1 MAAPGVPPSVE
12 LFSTRL
18 ADDKIDT
25 RQKCMIAS
33 ELKDQLEVLHQHDY
47 SNTLAKLM
55 PVFHQLLRGPPSFLS
70 TSNEHKLRNC
80 ILDII
85 HRLPFNPAEAL
96 EPHAVE
102 LMKVMMN
109 LVRVEN
115 EENAVL
121 CMKIIMD
128 FQRNYQKTLADQV
141 QPYLDLIQEM
151 FGKMPQAVKDTFDTP
166 AFGATPMPSTPS
178 TSMQSPKPGSPM
190 MGGDDAP
197 ANKNLVKGMQSF
209 KVLAECPI
217 IVVSLF
223 QAHKQLVPK
232 NIKLFVPLIR
242 EMIMLQAQP
251 QAEAHKIAAQEGQV
265 LSGPCAG
272 IRNKAAFGDFITAQ
286 VKTMSFLAYVLRGY
300 SKELAD
306 FLTTLPEIVVRL
318 LKDCPREKSS
328 ARKEL
333 LVATRHIINFN
344 FRKVFLTKI
353 DELLDERV
361 LIGDGLTVYETMRPL
376 AYSMLADLIHHVRES
391 LNSSQIRRTVIVY
404 TKNLHDS
411 FPGTSFQTMS
421 AKLLLNLA
429 DCIAKQIP
437 DKQEARHFL
446 LMILDAIADKFAAM
460 NRQYENA
467 VKQSKPIQDSNDD
480 AMDLDKP
487 ELEEYDEI
495 DIFQVTPIKLS
506 NRDRGQK
513 PVDDNKFL
521 FKNLMN
527 GLKNMLSALR
537 ACNPP
542 LTIGDPANNP
552 SNWSEVAYGFNA
564 EEVKIITKL
573 FREGAYVFRYYH
585 SETDKSNE
593 QTFSTPLE
601 FMQSI
606 LVPSNKEEKDLLET
620 FATVFHCIDPAT
632 FHEVFHSEIPRLY
645 EMMFEHYPLLHIPQF
660 FLASE
665 ATSPAFCGMLLQ
677 FLMSKIEEVGTKD
690 VMKASILLRLFK
702 LSFMAVTLFS
712 AHNEPVLL
720 PHVSK
725 IITQAIN
732 LSTTAEEPVNY
743 FYLLRSLFRSI
754 GGGRFEVLYKEILPL
769 LEVLLQVLNTKLHSA
784 RDTKERDLY
793 VELCLTVPARLSN
806 LLPHLSYL
814 MKPLVVALSAGLDL
828 VTQGLR
834 TLELCVD
841 NLTADYLDPIMAPVI
856 DDLMV
861 ALWNHL
867 KPLPYS
873 HQQSHTTMRILGKL
887 GGRNRKFLTHPPNL
901 DYRGFSD
908 DECSVNMKLHGAPG
922 ERPYPFMVATD
933 LAIRTLRD
941 SKANMFHRQQSF
953 KLLSSSLKLFIG
965 QDTLPDDFMQ
975 IVRMNAND
983 LVNDTVEIPVPQDL
997 GSDRDK
1003 PVHKKHEQDE
1013 QLRSLI
1019 KACLYAAAVEEMKDD
1034 AMELFADTCRH
1045 LTVLDVGNAVAS
1057 HRYSKQPF
1065 SVEGGEGPLTLDTNV
1080 LADALSDCLGSEVPE
1095 VREAAMEGIRVVA
1108 EAGATIFG
1116 SMDHIGRL
1124 PLFSAMS
1131 KRFCHNC
1138 YAEEWFSKAGGCL
1151 GIKALITRVS
1161 LGEAFLVERQLD
1173 WVRSLLYVIKDM
1185 PQDLPA
1191 TTREDAAVTLDLVL
1205 HECNKT
1211 AKPEDIKPG
1220 SKLFNL
1226 CAHIVYE
1233 LSNCNKHVRQ
1243 AAQQSLETLSKLLK
1257 VEIHEMIAPVKDR
1270 LLGPIFG
1277 KPLRALPFASQIGYI
1292 DAITFCLKLQNNF
1305 LDIDHEMIRLLGEA
1319 LALADADDET
1329 LGTQKASEYRTM
1341 EAVMN
1346 LRVGCIR
1353 LLSMAI
1359 AYPEFNTAQQ
1369 QQTKARII
1377 AVFFKSLYAK
1387 SPEVVEAANDGLKG
1401 VLTHTHKLPKE
1412 LLQNGLRPILMNL
1425 SDHKR
1430 LSVAGLEGLARLL
1443 ELLTNYFKVEIGSR
1457 LFDHLNQFA
1466 DPNSIHQT
1474 SFKLLEQNSN
1484 IKIIASILNIFHLLP
1499 PAASQFLDKMVQT
1512 VLGLEESLRR
1522 TQISPFR
1529 PPLLKFVNRYAED
1542 TWKYMLQKLSVMK
1555 YGRLF
1560 AQLLADESSG
1570 ALRDHLIA
1578 NIGDLVKVSFDS
1590 QAEGEAKTTAIFNAI
1605 EAIGAVCEHKSEW
1618 LVEQKELLNKLLV
1631 VGSDVYT
1638 KAVNGELKP
1647 PSLCLSVDQS
1657 STTLISVFTKYL
1669 VQKPN
1674 DLAFLFQVIKATSSG
1689 GLKPNYL
1696 LDHFIYEHIICS
1708 KSIEYWK
1715 SVIFKCLDLYQDTS
1729 QNQMLKTYAFKNLVN
1744 PILLMDIQR
1753 RGVDSDA
1760 PKLVD
1765 SQLVGAVHHKIW
1777 KTNLGDLDDG
1787 QNGLDRSRMEVLQM
1801 SALLIKHHHS
1811 IIADARKDV
1820 IKFGW
1825 NFIKLEDIINK
1836 QAAYVLIAF
1845 FIAHF
1850 ETPSKIVTQ
1859 IYVALLKA
1867 HQPEGRTLVRQALD
1881 LIAPVLPKRI
1891 PLGQDSK
1898 GFPIWAKWPRRILIE
1913 ESHNQ
1918 PQLINIFQFIVR
1930 HASLF
1935 YESREHFF
1943 MGMVSALQKLVFHVQ
1958 NPSVEHKTL
1967 SIDLVEL
1974 IWKWEQQ
1981 AIDNPVELTMMDSPQ
1996 MKKRKLPEEMGR
2008 SSPSAPPSSSGGETK
2023 TNVVL
2028 QTQYR
2033 QSVLKHLIS
2042 FISQCPEKW
2051 NTNELC
2057 ERSLKLLGNLLQPKY
2072 WGDVDVDLYQK
2083 QAEVQ
2088 LMQGELKN
2096 DNAHIF
2102 VNMLQVLKV
2111 IVQAKSNEWLL
2122 GSDRAGKERITTLQ
2136 RILEKSLR
2144 CDNVEIQ
2151 EALQD
2156 VVLRILE
2163 VIPQEQED
2171 DEDEEMTES
2180 TGSQFVKLLTQI
2192 VQETIAVSVIPS
2204 VNILWILAK
2213 KRPDAVDTHI
2223 PALMRAFQRLARDH
2237 IAGGTPPA
2245 SQPPA
2250 ADAQPPPPPLDAD
2263 TALKLISNV
2272 IDIASARISS
2282 LQDQRRPFLSV
2293 LAQLVEKSNNNEL
2306 CLKILGV
2313 VENWV
2318 FRSTESF
2325 PTLKEKTAVLS
2336 KMMSFEGRPDPTL
2349 CNTFLELV
2357 ISIYEHS
2364 EITRTELTVRLEHAF
2379 LIGCR
2384 AQDVTMRNRFL
2395 KIFTESLSRTINP
2408 RISYLLGT
2416 QNWETLQDSYWLSQ
2430 VTHLLLG
2437 CVDRER
2443 RLELHSEDFKLPAAS
2458 TVFAV
2463 DKKRDMSGIMLD
2475 DQYEDFMVRHRRFVA
2490 SLGDVKANDIFEPMA
2505 QLQHLSPDVAHN
2517 IWITLFPLCW
2527 AAIGQE
2533 DRSDLSRSMITL
2545 LSKECH
2551 HRQMD
2556 KRPNVIQSLLAGI
2569 EKANPRI
2576 VLPPHL
2582 IKYISKSFNAWYS
2595 ALHILEDSAN
2605 KPPYENPTI
2614 KESNLDAL
2622 AEIYAGIQEEDMFY
2636 GLWRRRC
2643 QYLETNVALSF
2654 EQNGMWDKA
2663 QHAYE
2668 QAQIKARTGVL
2679 PFSQAEY
2686 MLWEDHWILCAQK
2699 LQQWEILSDFAKHEN
2714 YNDLLLECAWRL
2726 LDDWGGQSS
2735 EAVDTTIKSLMDS
2748 PTPRRYFFLAFMA
2761 LQKVYSKNESNS
2773 DFLRICDEA
2782 IQLSL
2787 RKWHNLPKKI
2797 TAAHIPLLQTFQQI
2811 VELHDASVMY
2821 ASLANTTSANLDIKS
2836 QELKQNLGTWR
2847 DRLPNV
2853 WDDINA
2859 WHDLVTWR
2867 QHVFSSIN
2875 KTYLPLVPSGSGNN
2889 NSNSYAY
2896 RGYHETAWIINRFA
2910 HVARKHQ
2917 LADVC
2922 IAQLSK
2928 IYTLPNIEIQ
2938 EAFLKLREQAK
2949 CHYQNP
2955 AELNNGLEVIN
2966 NTNLNYFVGQQKAE
2980 FFTLKGMFQA
2990 KLQKKDDANEAFG
3003 TALFYDL
3010 KLPKA
3015 WAEWGFYSDML
3026 FKENPTDLQPAGN
3039 AVSCYLEAA
3048 GLYKSGKARKLL
3060 SRVLWLLSLDD
3071 GNGSISTAFEA
3082 YKGEMPVWYWITYIP
3097 QLLSSLSHKEAKIA
3111 KGILLKIA
3119 KNFPQALYFLLRTSR
3134 EDYSVIKKQQTAQQ
3148 AKAKPN
3154 QGSPAGAAA
3163 AGSAASPPRPDSSA
3177 GARPETPSQPNGTA
3191 AVPTPATNGA
3201 AANSSAPQSPAPVK
3215 KNPWEHADE
3224 IMSVL
3229 KSAFPLLA
3237 LSMETMGDQIHKYFK
3252 CPPDE
3257 DAYRLIV
3264 ALLNDGLQFVGR
3276 IPLASPEDTKLP
3288 PATEANITRFAETIL
3303 PAHIRVAFEAEF
3315 VHEKPNL
3322 QSYIQ
3327 KLRRWRDRFE
3337 EKLDRRPAHASL
3349 ESFSPHLSDFR
3360 FQKFEE
3366 VEVPGQY
3373 LLHRDHNKDFV
3384 RIERFLPRVD
3394 VVRGYG
3400 ICHRRLKM
3408 RGHDGSV
3415 HAFAVQHPAQRHC
3428 RREER
3433 VAQLFRIFNGILAK
3447 RKEAR
3452 RRNLGFHLPLMV
3464 PLAPHIRIVQDD
3476 ASYISLQGIYEDY
3489 CRKTN
3494 ISKDEPLIYAM
3505 KSLRTNV
3512 NKKMS
3517 GPEVQNLKMEV
3528 LSAIQE
3534 NMVPNTVV
3542 QDYMQASY
3550 TSFDDFW
3557 IFRRQFSYQFAALTF
3572 MTYVMN
3578 MNNRFPHKMFIA
3590 KATGNI
3596 WGTELIPAMAASNA
3610 YFHNNEPVPFRLT
3623 PNLHTLMGP
3632 IAVEGIYSCA
3642 IMAIARCLTEPEQ
3655 FELEQYLSL
3664 FVRDE
3669 MIFWFTQQH
3678 RSMAGDQKIREKVE
3692 VNSTII
3698 VRRTAALCAN
3708 NTAMIP
3714 ANQTVID
3721 LISKAVNPANLAQT
3735 DHLWMPYL

>member
-1 MAAPGVPPSVE
+1 MAAPAAPPSVE

-25 RQKCMIAS
+25 RQKFMIAS

-55 PVFHQLLRGPPSFLS
+55 PVFYQLLRGPPSFLS

-85 HRLPFNPAEAL
+85 HRLPFSPQNAL
-96 EPHAVE
+96 EVHAVE
-102 LMKVMMN
+102 LMKVMMA
-109 LVRVEN
+109 LVRIEN

-128 FQRNYQKTLADQV
+128 FQRNYQKTLSDQV

-151 FGKMPQAVKDTFDTP
+151 FAKMPQAVKDTFDTP
-166 AFGATPMPSTPS
+166 AYGGATPMPSTPANV
-178 TSMQSPKPGSPM
+178 MQSPKPGSPM
-190 MGGDDAP
+190 MGGDDTP

-223 QAHKQLVPK
+223 QAHKQLVPD

-242 EMIMLQAQP
+242 EMIMLQAAP
-251 QAEAHKIAAQEGQV
+251 QAEAHKLAAQNGQV
-265 LSGPCAG
+265 LSGPCAN
-272 IRNKAAFGDFITAQ
+272 IRNKAAFGDFVTAQ

-306 FLTTLPEIVVRL
+306 FLTKLPDVVVRL

-404 TKNLHDS
+404 TKNLHDT

-421 AKLLLNLA
+421 AKLLMNLA
-429 DCIAKQIP
+429 ECIAKQIP

-467 VKQSKPIQDSNDD
+467 VKHSKPHTGAEDD
-480 AMDLDKP
+480 AMDIDRP
-487 ELEEYDEI
+487 EQEEYDEI

-542 LTIGDPANNP
+542 LSFGDPANNP
-552 SNWSEVAYGFNA
+552 PNWSEVAYGFNA

-585 SETDKSNE
+585 SETDKTNE

-677 FLMSKIEEVGTKD
+677 FLMSKMEEVGTKD

-712 AHNEPVLL
+712 QHNEPVLL

-725 IITQAIN
+725 IITQAIQ

-814 MKPLVVALSAGLDL
+814 MRPLVVALSAGLDL

-856 DDLMV
+856 DDLMT

-887 GGRNRKFLTHPPNL
+887 GGRNRKFLTHPPTL
-901 DYRGFSD
+901 EYRTYSD
-908 DECSVNMKLHGAPG
+908 DECSVNLKLHGAPG
-922 ERPYPFMVATD
+922 ERPYPFMVAMD
-933 LAIRTLRD
+933 LAIRTLKD
-941 SKANMFHRQQSF
+941 SKANIFHRREAF

-965 QDTLPDDFMQ
+965 QDNLPDDFMQ
-975 IVRMNAND
+975 VVRTHAND
-983 LVNDTVEIPVPQDL
+983 LVNDSVDVPNPQDIA
-997 GSDRDK
+997 SDRDK

-1013 QLRSLI
+1013 QLRALI
-1019 KACLYAAAVEEMKDD
+1019 KACLYATSIDELKDE
-1034 AMELFADTCRH
+1034 ATELLADICRH
-1045 LTVLDVGNAVAS
+1045 LAVLDIGNAVTAY
-1057 HRYSKQPF
+1057 RYSKQPF

-1080 LADALSDCLGSEVPE
+1080 LADALSDCLGSEVPA
-1095 VREAAMEGIRVVA
+1095 VREAAMEGIRVTA
-1108 EAGATIFG
+1108 EAGAVIFG
-1116 SMDHIGRL
+1116 NPTYIGKL

-1138 YAEEWFSKAGGCL
+1138 YAEEWYSKAGGCL
-1151 GIKALITRVS
+1151 GIKALLTKVS
-1161 LGEAFLVERQLD
+1161 LGEMFLVDRQLD
-1173 WVRSLLYVIKDM
+1173 WVRSLLYIIKDM

-1191 TTREDAAVTLDLVL
+1191 TTREDASTTLHLVL
-1205 HECNKT
+1205 NECNKG
-1211 AKPEDIKPG
+1211 AQKDDIKPG

-1226 CAHIVYE
+1226 CTHIVYE

-1257 VEIHEMIAPVKDR
+1257 VDIAEMIAPVKDR
-1270 LLGPIFG
+1270 LVGPIFG

-1305 LDIDHEMIRLLGEA
+1305 LEIDHEMMRLLGEA

-1329 LGTQKASEYRTM
+1329 LGTQKANEYRTM

-1359 AYPEFNTAQQ
+1359 AYPEFNTSTQ
-1369 QQTKARII
+1369 QQTKGRII

-1466 DPNSIHQT
+1466 DPNTIHQT

-1512 VLGLEESLRR
+1512 VLTLEEGLRR
-1522 TQISPFR
+1522 TQVSPFR
-1529 PPLLKFVNRYAED
+1529 PPLLKFVNRYAEE
-1542 TWKYMLQKLSVMK
+1542 TWKYMLARLQSMRFS
-1555 YGRLF
+1555 RLF
-1560 AQLLADESSG
+1560 SQLLEDESSVP
-1570 ALRDHLIA
+1570 LREHLITHV
-1578 NIGDLVKVSFDS
+1578 GDLVKASFDS
-1590 QAEGEAKTTAIFNAI
+1590 DLAGEAKTTAIFGAI
-1605 EAIGAVCEHKSEW
+1605 EAIGAVCKHKSYW
-1618 LVEQKELLNKLLV
+1618 LVEHKDLLNKLLT
-1631 VGSDVYT
+1631 VGSDVYM
-1638 KAVNGELKP
+1638 KAVNGDLKP

-1657 STTLISVFTKYL
+1657 ATTLISIFVKYL
-1669 VQKPN
+1669 EQRPN
-1674 DLAFLFQVIKATSSG
+1674 DLAFLFQCIKATSSG
-1689 GLKPNYL
+1689 TLKPNYL
-1696 LDHFIYEHIICS
+1696 LDHFIYERIICS
-1708 KSIEYWK
+1708 HSIEYWK

-1753 RGVDSDA
+1753 RGQDDTG
-1760 PKLVD
+1760 PRLVD
-1765 SQLVGAVHHKIW
+1765 GQLVSAVHHKIW
-1777 KTNLGDLDDG
+1777 KTNLGELDDG

-1801 SALLIKHHHS
+1801 SALLIKHHHA

-1867 HQPEGRTLVRQALD
+1867 HQPEGRTLVKQALD

-1891 PLGQDSK
+1891 PPGADSK
-1898 GFPIWAKWPRRILIE
+1898 GFPIWAKWPRRILVE

-1930 HASLF
+1930 HGDLF
-1935 YESREHFF
+1935 YESRENFY

-1958 NPSVEHKTL
+1958 NPSAEHKIL
-1967 SIDLVEL
+1967 SIDMVEL

-1981 AIDNPVELTMMDSPQ
+1981 AIDSLADVTMMDSPQ
-1996 MKKRKLPEEMGR
+1996 MKKRKLPDEMGR
-2008 SSPSAPPSSSGGETK
+2008 SSPSASSAASGPPGSSSGDK
-2023 TNVVL
+2023 VPVL
-2028 QTQYR
+2028 QPQYR
-2033 QSVLKHLIS
+2033 QSVLKHLIT
-2042 FISQCPEKW
+2042 FISTCPEKW
-2051 NTNELC
+2051 NANELC
-2057 ERSLKLLGNLLQPKY
+2057 ERSVKLLENLLQPKY

-2088 LMQGELKN
+2088 LMQAELKN
-2096 DNAHIF
+2096 DNAHSF

-2111 IVQAKSNEWLL
+2111 IVQAKPNEWLL
-2122 GSDRAGKERITTLQ
+2122 GSDRAGRERITTLQ
-2136 RILEKSLR
+2136 KILEKSLK
-2144 CDNVEIQ
+2144 CDNVDIQ

-2192 VQETIAVSVIPS
+2192 VNETVSVSVIPS
-2204 VNILWILAK
+2204 INILWILAK
-2213 KRPDAVDTHI
+2213 KRPDAVDTHVS
-2223 PALMRAFQRLARDH
+2223 ALMRAFQRLARDH
-2237 IAGGTPPA
+2237 IAGGTPAAP
-2245 SQPPA
+2245 QQPA
-2250 ADAQPPPPPLDAD
+2250 ADAQPPPPPLDPD
-2263 TALKLISNV
+2263 VALKLISNV
-2272 IDIASARISS
+2272 IDIAAARISS

-2293 LAQLVEKSNNNEL
+2293 LAQLVEKSPNNEL

-2318 FRSTESF
+2318 FHSTESF

-2349 CNTFLELV
+2349 CNKFLELV
-2357 ISIYEHS
+2357 ISIYEHP

-2384 AQDVTMRNRFL
+2384 AQDVKMRNRFL

-2408 RISYLLGT
+2408 RILYLLGT

-2430 VTHLLLG
+2430 VTQLLFG
-2437 CVDRER
+2437 CIDKER
-2443 RLELHSEDFKLPAAS
+2443 RLELHAEDFKLPAAS
-2458 TVFAV
+2458 TMFAM
-2463 DKKRDMSGIMLD
+2463 DKKKDMSGLMLD
-2475 DQYEDFMVRHRRFVA
+2475 EQYEDFMARHRRFVA
-2490 SLGDVKANDIFEPMA
+2490 SLGDVKSVDIFEPLA
-2505 QLQHLSPDVAHN
+2505 QLQHLSADIAHE
-2517 IWITLFPLCW
+2517 IWVMLFPLCW
-2527 AAIGQE
+2527 AAIGHE
-2533 DRSDLSRSMITL
+2533 DRGELSRNLINL
-2545 LSKECH
+2545 LTKECH

-2569 EKANPRI
+2569 ERANPRI

-2595 ALHILEDSAN
+2595 ALHILEDSAY

-2761 LQKVYSKNESNS
+2761 LQKVHSKNESNS

-2821 ASLANTTSANLDIKS
+2821 SSLANTTASNLDLKS

-2847 DRLPNV
+2847 DRLPNT

-2867 QHVFSSIN
+2867 QHVFTSIN
-2875 KTYLPLVPSGSGNN
+2875 KTYLPLVPQTANNN

-2980 FFTLKGMFQA
+2980 FYTLKGMFQA
-2990 KLQKKDDANEAFG
+2990 KLGKKDEANEAFG

-3015 WAEWGFYSDML
+3015 WAEWGFFNDTV
-3026 FKENPTDLQPAGN
+3026 FKDNPTDLALAGN

-3060 SRVLWLLSLDD
+3060 SRVLWHLSLDD
-3071 GNGSISTAFEA
+3071 STGVVSAAFDA

-3111 KGILLKIA
+3111 KSILLKIA

-3134 EDYSVIKKQQTAQQ
+3134 EDYSVIKKQQSAQQ
-3148 AKAKPN
+3148 AKAKANQPN
-3154 QGSPAGAAA
+3154 QGSPPTAAP
-3163 AGSAASPPRPDSSA
+3163 GSAVSPPRPDSST
-3177 GARPETPSQPNGTA
+3177 GARPETPSQPNG
-3191 AVPTPATNGA
+3191 VV
-3201 AANSSAPQSPAPVK
+3201 NSGNASSPAPASPAAPK
-3215 KNPWEHADE
+3215 RNPWEHADE

-3303 PAHIRVAFEAEF
+3303 PAHIRVAFEEEF

-3433 VAQLFRIFNGILAK
+3433 VAQLFRIFNGILSK

-3489 CRKTN
+3489 CRKTG
-3494 ISKDEPLIYAM
+3494 ISKDDPLIYAM
-3505 KSLRTNV
+3505 KSLRNNV
-3512 NKKMS
+3512 SKKMS

-3534 NMVPNTVV
+3534 KMVPSNVV

-3550 TSFDDFW
+3550 SSFDDFW
-3557 IFRRQFSYQFAALTF
+3557 IFRRQFAYQFAALTF

-3642 IMAIARCLTEPEQ
+3642 IMAIARCLMEPE

-3678 RSMAGDQKIREKVE
+3678 RGAAADQKLREKVD

>member
-1 MAAPGVPPSVE
+1 M
-12 LFSTRL
+12 
-18 ADDKIDT
+18 
-25 RQKCMIAS
+25 
-33 ELKDQLEVLHQHDY
+33 
-47 SNTLAKLM
+47 
-55 PVFHQLLRGPPSFLS
+55 
-70 TSNEHKLRNC
+70 
-80 ILDII
+80 
-85 HRLPFNPAEAL
+85 
-96 EPHAVE
+96 
-102 LMKVMMN
+102 
-109 LVRVEN
+109 
-115 EENAVL
+115 
-121 CMKIIMD
+121 
-128 FQRNYQKTLADQV
+128 
-141 QPYLDLIQEM
+141 
-151 FGKMPQAVKDTFDTP
+151 
-166 AFGATPMPSTPS
+166 
-178 TSMQSPKPGSPM
+178 
-190 MGGDDAP
+190 
-197 ANKNLVKGMQSF
+197 
-209 KVLAECPI
+209 
-217 IVVSLF
+217 
-223 QAHKQLVPK
+223 
-232 NIKLFVPLIR
+232 
-242 EMIMLQAQP
+242 
-251 QAEAHKIAAQEGQV
+251 
-265 LSGPCAG
+265 
-272 IRNKAAFGDFITAQ
+272 
-286 VKTMSFLAYVLRGY
+286 
-300 SKELAD
+300 
-306 FLTTLPEIVVRL
+306 
-318 LKDCPREKSS
+318 
-328 ARKEL
+328 
-333 LVATRHIINFN
+333 
-344 FRKVFLTKI
+344 
-353 DELLDERV
+353 
-361 LIGDGLTVYETMRPL
+361 
-376 AYSMLADLIHHVRES
+376 
-391 LNSSQIRRTVIVY
+391 
-404 TKNLHDS
+404 
-411 FPGTSFQTMS
+411 
-421 AKLLLNLA
+421 
-429 DCIAKQIP
+429 
-437 DKQEARHFL
+437 
-446 LMILDAIADKFAAM
+446 
-460 NRQYENA
+460 
-467 VKQSKPIQDSNDD
+467 
-480 AMDLDKP
+480 
-487 ELEEYDEI
+487 
-495 DIFQVTPIKLS
+495 
-506 NRDRGQK
+506 
-513 PVDDNKFL
+513 
-521 FKNLMN
+521 
-527 GLKNMLSALR
+527 
-537 ACNPP
+537 
-542 LTIGDPANNP
+542 
-552 SNWSEVAYGFNA
+552 
-564 EEVKIITKL
+564 
-573 FREGAYVFRYYH
+573 
-585 SETDKSNE
+585 
-593 QTFSTPLE
+593 
-601 FMQSI
+601 
-606 LVPSNKEEKDLLET
+606 
-620 FATVFHCIDPAT
+620 
-632 FHEVFHSEIPRLY
+632 
-645 EMMFEHYPLLHIPQF
+645 
-660 FLASE
+660 
-665 ATSPAFCGMLLQ
+665 
-677 FLMSKIEEVGTKD
+677 
-690 VMKASILLRLFK
+690 
-702 LSFMAVTLFS
+702 
-712 AHNEPVLL
+712 
-720 PHVSK
+720 
-725 IITQAIN
+725 
-732 LSTTAEEPVNY
+732 
-743 FYLLRSLFRSI
+743 
-754 GGGRFEVLYKEILPL
+754 
-769 LEVLLQVLNTKLHSA
+769 
-784 RDTKERDLY
+784 
-793 VELCLTVPARLSN
+793 
-806 LLPHLSYL
+806 
-814 MKPLVVALSAGLDL
+814 
-828 VTQGLR
+828 
-834 TLELCVD
+834 
-841 NLTADYLDPIMAPVI
+841 
-856 DDLMV
+856 
-861 ALWNHL
+861 
-867 KPLPYS
+867 
-873 HQQSHTTMRILGKL
+873 
-887 GGRNRKFLTHPPNL
+887 
-901 DYRGFSD
+901 
-908 DECSVNMKLHGAPG
+908 
-922 ERPYPFMVATD
+922 
-933 LAIRTLRD
+933 
-941 SKANMFHRQQSF
+941 
-953 KLLSSSLKLFIG
+953 
-965 QDTLPDDFMQ
+965 
-975 IVRMNAND
+975 
-983 LVNDTVEIPVPQDL
+983 
-997 GSDRDK
+997 
-1003 PVHKKHEQDE
+1003 
-1013 QLRSLI
+1013 
-1019 KACLYAAAVEEMKDD
+1019 
-1034 AMELFADTCRH
+1034 
-1045 LTVLDVGNAVAS
+1045 
-1057 HRYSKQPF
+1057 
-1065 SVEGGEGPLTLDTNV
+1065 
-1080 LADALSDCLGSEVPE
+1080 
-1095 VREAAMEGIRVVA
+1095 
-1108 EAGATIFG
+1108 
-1116 SMDHIGRL
+1116 
-1124 PLFSAMS
+1124 
-1131 KRFCHNC
+1131 
-1138 YAEEWFSKAGGCL
+1138 
-1151 GIKALITRVS
+1151 
-1161 LGEAFLVERQLD
+1161 
-1173 WVRSLLYVIKDM
+1173 
-1185 PQDLPA
+1185 
-1191 TTREDAAVTLDLVL
+1191 
-1205 HECNKT
+1205 
-1211 AKPEDIKPG
+1211 
-1220 SKLFNL
+1220 
-1226 CAHIVYE
+1226 
-1233 LSNCNKHVRQ
+1233 
-1243 AAQQSLETLSKLLK
+1243 
-1257 VEIHEMIAPVKDR
+1257 
-1270 LLGPIFG
+1270 
-1277 KPLRALPFASQIGYI
+1277 
-1292 DAITFCLKLQNNF
+1292 
-1305 LDIDHEMIRLLGEA
+1305 
-1319 LALADADDET
+1319 
-1329 LGTQKASEYRTM
+1329 
-1341 EAVMN
+1341 
-1346 LRVGCIR
+1346 
-1353 LLSMAI
+1353 
-1359 AYPEFNTAQQ
+1359 
-1369 QQTKARII
+1369 
-1377 AVFFKSLYAK
+1377 
-1387 SPEVVEAANDGLKG
+1387 
-1401 VLTHTHKLPKE
+1401 
-1412 LLQNGLRPILMNL
+1412 
-1425 SDHKR
+1425 
-1430 LSVAGLEGLARLL
+1430 
-1443 ELLTNYFKVEIGSR
+1443 
-1457 LFDHLNQFA
+1457 
-1466 DPNSIHQT
+1466 
-1474 SFKLLEQNSN
+1474 
-1484 IKIIASILNIFHLLP
+1484 
-1499 PAASQFLDKMVQT
+1499 
-1512 VLGLEESLRR
+1512 
-1522 TQISPFR
+1522 
-1529 PPLLKFVNRYAED
+1529 
-1542 TWKYMLQKLSVMK
+1542 
-1555 YGRLF
+1555 
-1560 AQLLADESSG
+1560 
-1570 ALRDHLIA
+1570 
-1578 NIGDLVKVSFDS
+1578 
-1590 QAEGEAKTTAIFNAI
+1590 
-1605 EAIGAVCEHKSEW
+1605 
-1618 LVEQKELLNKLLV
+1618 
-1631 VGSDVYT
+1631 
-1638 KAVNGELKP
+1638 
-1647 PSLCLSVDQS
+1647 
-1657 STTLISVFTKYL
+1657 
-1669 VQKPN
+1669 
-1674 DLAFLFQVIKATSSG
+1674 
-1689 GLKPNYL
+1689 
-1696 LDHFIYEHIICS
+1696 
-1708 KSIEYWK
+1708 
-1715 SVIFKCLDLYQDTS
+1715 YQDTS

-1753 RGVDSDA
+1753 RGQDPDG

-1765 SQLVGAVHHKIW
+1765 AQLVSAVHHKIW

-1801 SALLIKHHHS
+1801 SALLIKHHYS
-1811 IIADARKDV
+1811 IIAEARKDV

-1867 HQPEGRTLVRQALD
+1867 HQPEGRALVKQALD

-1891 PLGQDSK
+1891 PPGADSK

-1930 HASLF
+1930 HGSLF
-1935 YESREHFF
+1935 FESREHFY
-1943 MGMVSALQKLVFHVQ
+1943 MGMVSALQKLVFLLP
-1958 NPSVEHKTL
+1958 NPSAENKTL
-1967 SIDLVEL
+1967 SINLVDL

-1981 AIDNPVELTMMDSPQ
+1981 AIDSPTSSGGDVTMMDSPQ
-1996 MKKRKLPEEMGR
+1996 MKKRKLPDDVR
-2008 SSPSAPPSSSGGETK
+2008 SSPSAPPGSSSGERTSP
-2023 TNVVL
+2023 VL
-2028 QTQYR
+2028 QSQYR
-2033 QSVLKHLIS
+2033 QSVLKHLIT
-2042 FISQCPEKW
+2042 FISTFPEKYSS
-2051 NTNELC
+2051 NDLCKRALEL
-2057 ERSLKLLGNLLQPKY
+2057 LQNFLQPKY

-2083 QAEVQ
+2083 AAEAQ
-2088 LMQGELKN
+2088 LMQADLKN
-2096 DNAHIF
+2096 DNTHSF
-2102 VNMLQVLKV
+2102 VNTLQILKV
-2111 IVQAKSNEWLL
+2111 IVQAKPNEWLL
-2122 GSDRAGKERITTLQ
+2122 GSDRAGRDRMTTLQ
-2136 RILEKSLR
+2136 KVLEKSLR

-2192 VQETIAVSVIPS
+2192 VQETIGVSVIPS
-2204 VNILWILAK
+2204 INILWILAK

-2237 IAGGTPPA
+2237 IAGNSPA
-2245 SQPPA
+2245 AQQPPT
-2250 ADAQPPPPPLDAD
+2250 ADTQPPPPPLDPD

-2293 LAQLVEKSNNNEL
+2293 LAQLVEKSLNNDL

-2336 KMMSFEGRPDPTL
+2336 KMLSFEGRQDPTL
-2349 CNTFLELV
+2349 CNKFLELV
-2357 ISIYEHS
+2357 IKIYEHS
-2364 EITRTELTVRLEHAF
+2364 EITKTELTVRLEHAF

-2384 AQDVTMRNRFL
+2384 AQDVTIRNRFL
-2395 KIFTESLSRTINP
+2395 KVFTDSLSKTMNVRL
-2408 RISYLLGT
+2408 SYLLGT
-2416 QNWETLQDSYWLSQ
+2416 QNWETLTESYWLSQ
-2430 VTHLLLG
+2430 VIHLLLG
-2437 CVDRER
+2437 CVDKDR

-2458 TVFAV
+2458 SVFSA
-2463 DKKRDMSGIMLD
+2463 DKKRDTSGIMLD

-2490 SLGDVKANDIFEPMA
+2490 SLSDVKASDVFEPLA
-2505 QLQHLSPDVAHN
+2505 QLQHLSPDVAHQV
-2517 IWITLFPLCW
+2517 WITLFPLCW
-2527 AAIGQE
+2527 AAVGQG
-2533 DRSDLSRSMITL
+2533 DRDELSRSMINL

-2569 EKANPRI
+2569 ERANPRI
-2576 VLPPHL
+2576 ILPPHL

-2726 LDDWGGQSS
+2726 LDTWTGPSS

-2761 LQKVYSKNESNS
+2761 LQKVHSKNDSNS

-2811 VELHDASVMY
+2811 VELHDASVIY
-2821 ASLANTTSANLDIKS
+2821 NSLSTTTAQNLDIKS
-2836 QELKQNLGTWR
+2836 QELKQLLGTWR

-2867 QHVFSSIN
+2867 QHVFTSIN
-2875 KTYLPLVPSGSGNN
+2875 GTYLPLVPQSGGNN

-2980 FFTLKGMFQA
+2980 FFTLKGMFLA

-3015 WAEWGFYSDML
+3015 WAEWGSYNDTV
-3026 FKENPTDLQPAGN
+3026 FKDNPSDLQPAGN

-3048 GLYKSGKARKLL
+3048 GLFKSGKARKLL

-3071 GNGSISTAFEA
+3071 ANGTISAAFDA

-3134 EDYSVIKKQQTAQQ
+3134 EDYSAIKKQQSAQQ

-3154 QGSPAGAAA
+3154 QGSPPAAGAS
-3163 AGSAASPPRPDSSA
+3163 GSPPRPDSSA
-3177 GARPETPSQPNGTA
+3177 GGAPAQVNGTA
-3191 AVPTPATNGA
+3191 AAGA
-3201 AANSSAPQSPAPVK
+3201 NANSSSAPQSPAPAK

-3373 LLHRDHNKDFV
+3373 LLHKDHNKDFV

-3394 VVRGYG
+3394 IVRGYG

-3433 VAQLFRIFNGILAK
+3433 VAQLFRIFNGILGK

-3452 RRNLGFHLPLMV
+3452 RRNLNFHLPLMI

-3476 ASYISLQGIYEDY
+3476 ASYISLQGIYEEY
-3489 CRKTN
+3489 CRKTG
-3494 ISKDEPLIYAM
+3494 ISKDDPLIYAM
-3505 KSLRTNV
+3505 KSLRNNV

-3534 NMVPNTVV
+3534 KMVPSTVV
-3542 QDYMQASY
+3542 QDYLQACY
-3550 TSFDDFW
+3550 NSFDDFW
-3557 IFRRQFSYQFAALTF
+3557 IFRRQFAYQFAALTF

-3642 IMAIARCLTEPEQ
+3642 IMAIARCLTEPEH
-3655 FELEQYLSL
+3655 ELEQYLSL

-3669 MIFWFTQQH
+3669 MIFWVTQQH
-3678 RSMAGDQKIREKVE
+3678 RGASGDQKIREKVD

-3698 VRRTAALCAN
+3698 VRRTSALCTN
-3708 NTAMIP
+3708 SQAMIP

-3735 DHLWMPYL
+3735 DHLWMAYL